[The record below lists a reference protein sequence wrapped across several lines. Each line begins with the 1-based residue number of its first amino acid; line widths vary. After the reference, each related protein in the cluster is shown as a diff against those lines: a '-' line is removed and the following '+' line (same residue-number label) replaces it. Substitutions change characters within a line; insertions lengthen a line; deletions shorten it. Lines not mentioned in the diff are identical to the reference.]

1 MIRFIVPAP
10 RLEPTTRSALHSS
23 HLHRAWES
31 GCLSAK
37 HRRPS
42 TQLLPGRRRFC
53 DTKARHCKAL
63 GMPFL
68 LARPARP
75 PALQSPGAR
84 WADRSARRPA
94 RNWITWGEGRRGRQ
108 RSNRQARGGWV
119 GARGAR
125 LAIGSD
131 RVRAGEA
138 ASALI
143 GRRALG
149 GSGREAPASQLGHVA
164 GGPAR
169 PRFWGYVP
177 NY

>member
-94 RNWITWGEGRRGRQ
+94 RNWVTWGEGRRGRQ
-108 RSNRQARGGWV
+108 RSNRQARAGRI

-125 LAIGSD
+125 LAIGS
-131 RVRAGEA
+131 RGARAGEA
-138 ASALI
+138 ASAPI
-143 GRRALG
+143 ARRVVG
-149 GSGREAPASQLGHVA
+149 GLEREAPGSQLGQIA
-164 GGPAR
+164 CGPAR
-169 PRFWGYVP
+169 PP
-177 NY
+177 AL